1 MSEYI
6 PPLQDPL
13 NGHAGRVIAVVNQK
27 GGVGK
32 TTTTI
37 NLATAL
43 SAVGRRVLV
52 IDLDPQ
58 GNASTGFGIDR
69 KERTCSSY
77 EILMG
82 QAPLRQAIID
92 TKIPNLH
99 VVPSTVD
106 LVGAELEL
114 IDAANRAF
122 RLKDSIT
129 ALKEL
134 LHNSDQ
140 AYDYF
145 LIDCPPALS
154 LLTVNAMVAAT
165 SILVPLQCEFFA
177 LEGLSELLRT
187 IRRVHKSLNPEL
199 DIEGIVL
206 TMYDRRNNLSDQVA
220 EDVREFMGDK
230 VFDTIIPRNVR
241 VSEAPSH
248 GKPALLYDHRC
259 AGSRAYMQL
268 ASEMLRRERAVHA
281 A

>member
-1 MSEYI
+1 MSEYF
-6 PPLQDPL
+6 PPLQDSPDS
-13 NGHAGRVIAVVNQK
+13 HPGRVIAVVNQK

-37 NLATAL
+37 NLATAM
-43 SAVGRRVLV
+43 AAIGRRVLV

-58 GNASTGFGIDR
+58 GNASTGLGIDR
-69 KERTCSSY
+69 GSRACSSY
-77 EILMG
+77 EVLMG
-82 QAPLRQAIID
+82 QAPLRQAIVE
-92 TKIPNLH
+92 TKIPGLH
-99 VVPSTVD
+99 MVPSTVN

-122 RLKDSIT
+122 RLKDAIT

-134 LHNSDQ
+134 FVDSDQ

-145 LIDCPPALS
+145 LIDCPPSLN

-165 SILVPLQCEFFA
+165 SVLVPLQCEFFA

-187 IRRVHKSLNPEL
+187 IKRVHKNLNPNL

-220 EDVREFMGDK
+220 EDVRGFMGNK
-230 VFDTIIPRNVR
+230 VYDTIIPRNVR
-241 VSEAPSH
+241 ISEAPSH

-259 AGSRAYMQL
+259 AGSKAYMQL
-268 ASEMLRRERAVHA
+268 ASEVLRRERTPHA